1 MKRGFTQTFYAD
13 VFQPARKQLLKSG
26 VGVEKVG
33 DRNVLLAAMIA
44 AIEFFFLLS

>member
-1 MKRGFTQTFYAD
+1 
-13 VFQPARKQLLKSG
+13 